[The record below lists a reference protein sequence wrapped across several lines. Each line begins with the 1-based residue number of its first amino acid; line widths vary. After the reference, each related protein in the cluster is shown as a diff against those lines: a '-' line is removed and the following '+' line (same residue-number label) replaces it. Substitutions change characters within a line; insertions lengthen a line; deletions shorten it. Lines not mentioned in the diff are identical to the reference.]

1 MIKILPAPPKG
12 SKKASNSKTAEND
25 KAASSD
31 PINTATESFT
41 VKASAKSIPKPPM
54 SASKKPGQPASV
66 PPPKQKVS
74 TRGTPTVQVAAAVP
88 EETDSK
94 TSNSDKYRLAP
105 PKKKNHGPAKA
116 HLAADAQLTAEDA
129 YDYEM

>member
-1 MIKILPAPPKG
+1 MIKILPAPLKG
-12 SKKASNSKTAEND
+12 SKKASSSKTTEND
-25 KAASSD
+25 KAASND
-31 PINTATESFT
+31 PTNTATDSFT

-74 TRGTPTVQVAAAVP
+74 PKVQVAAAVS

-94 TSNSDKYRLAP
+94 TSNSDKFRLAP

-116 HLAADAQLTAEDA
+116 HLAADAQLSAEDA

>member
-1 MIKILPAPPKG
+1 MIKILPAPLKG

-31 PINTATESFT
+31 PTNTATDSFT

-66 PPPKQKVS
+66 PPPKQKAS
-74 TRGTPTVQVAAAVP
+74 PKVQVAAAVS

-94 TSNSDKYRLAP
+94 TSNSDKFRLAP

-116 HLAADAQLTAEDA
+116 HLAADAQLSAEDA